1 MKAKLPLLLCILFIA
16 GVVNAQTQIGI
27 GPGNAMWAR
36 YTVKGEE
43 FSVALPR
50 EPSLK
55 TSEVLLTRTNKNRR
69 ERVLQTS
76 ANGLDY
82 TIYVYEN
89 PKPRQSLE
97 EFISERNAG
106 SALNLATEVSVIAG
120 KFNGKEYSSQDG
132 KTIEQ
137 FFATEK
143 RLYRFV
149 VAGATDEPWRVKQFF
164 ASITFGKK
172 PESFEVLEGPSPDDE
187 VGKIVSGKEV
197 DRKPRLIE
205 KPEPSYTDK
214 ARNAQI
220 EGTVVLK
227 VVFSASGRVTNIRVA
242 AGLPFGLTERSIAA
256 AKQIKF
262 VPAMKDGKNVSMWIQ
277 LEYNFRLY

>member
-1 MKAKLPLLLCILFIA
+1 MKTKLPLLICIVFLTGI
-16 GVVNAQTQIGI
+16 VKAQTPGAIG
-27 GPGNAMWAR
+27 GGTAMWPR

-55 TSEVLLTRTNKNRR
+55 TSQVLLTRTNKNRL
-69 ERVLQTS
+69 ERVMQTS
-76 ANGLDY
+76 ASGLVY

-89 PKPRQSLE
+89 PKPRQSLQD
-97 EFISERNAG
+97 FINERSAG
-106 SALNLATEVSVIAG
+106 SALNLTTERIVMTG
-120 KFNGKEYSSQDG
+120 KFTGKEYLSQDG

-149 VAGATDEPWRVKQFF
+149 VGGATDESWRMKQFF
-164 ASITFGKK
+164 SSITFGKK
-172 PESFEVLEGPSPDDE
+172 PQGFAVLEGPSPNDDL
-187 VGKIVSGKEV
+187 GNIVSGKDV
-197 DRKPRLIE
+197 DTKARLIS
-205 KPEPSYTDK
+205 KPEPSYTED

-220 EGTVVLK
+220 EGTVILK
-227 VVFSASGRVTNIRVA
+227 VVFSASGKVTNIRVA
-242 AGLPFGLTERSIAA
+242 AGLPFGLTQRAIAA
-256 AKQIKF
+256 ARMIKF
-262 VPAMKDGKNVSMWIQ
+262 VPAMKDGKNVSMWMQ